1 MKLLAL
7 CILAL
12 LVGCAGSAIPADPSK
27 MSAEQLGA
35 WAKDRN
41 ANIACSTYKG
51 VYGTGVVNYVVLDKG
66 IVLNGTLVLDQE
78 CKVTIS
84 NAIPAKPAASAP

>member
-7 CILAL
+7 VLVLFC
-12 LVGCAGSAIPADPSK
+12 VGCAGSAIPADPSK
-27 MSAEQLGA
+27 MSAEQLNA
-35 WAKDRN
+35 WAKDKN

-66 IVLNGTLVLDQE
+66 IVVNGTVVLDQE
-78 CKVTIS
+78 CKVTITNS
-84 NAIPAKPAASAP
+84 AKPASAP